1 MKLKASI
8 FCLLFVAM
16 STMASAA
23 ESLRVAKIFTDHM
36 VFQQETSA
44 PVWGWGTPGSKV
56 VVKPSW
62 SKQSYTTKVGD
73 DESWR
78 VSLDTPS
85 HGGPY
90 SVKITCGKECIELN
104 DVFVGEVWICSG
116 QSNMEMPL
124 TGFVTSNQ
132 PVNESL
138 ETSIKAINYGDRIRI
153 FTVPRNPAE
162 EAPMKDL
169 PSGEWKRASFESSAS
184 CSAIAYFFA
193 EYITDA
199 IDVPVGV
206 IVSAWGG
213 TEIRPWMPRQCHA
226 EALKG
231 LVSDQ
236 EYARRTANMDR
247 YKGRPR
253 TAGALYNGMIHPF
266 KGFAARGFLWYQG
279 CANARDNTFYDKLQA
294 AMVEGWRKEW
304 GDTEAKMPFYYVLI
318 APYHYGAKPEGF
330 YRGYFVENQAKAAK
344 LTPNSAYASTEGLG
358 AGPIIHPAEKKPV
371 SRQLALLAL
380 DRTYGVQCI
389 KSGSP
394 EVQNIKLADG
404 KYVVEFEKGKNLLTP
419 AGEAICG
426 FEIAGEDKHFYP
438 ASAKVA
444 GDRIIV
450 NVPEE
455 VAQPA
460 ALRYSFRNGSMSNV
474 RSKFGFP
481 LIPFRTDDWTVQQ

>member
-1 MKLKASI
+1 MKLRTSI
-8 FCLLFVAM
+8 FALLFVAV
-16 STMASAA
+16 STVASAA
-23 ESLRVAKIFTDHM
+23 EPLRVAKIFTDHM

-44 PVWGWGTPGSKV
+44 PVWGWGTPGEKV

-62 SKQSYTTKVGD
+62 SKQSYATKVGED
-73 DESWR
+73 QTWR
-78 VSLDTPS
+78 VALDTPS

-90 SVKITCGKECIELN
+90 SVNITCGKEQIELN

-124 TGFVTSNQ
+124 AGFVTSNQ

-162 EAPMKDL
+162 DAPVKDL

-213 TEIRPWMPRQCHA
+213 TEIRPWTPRDNYEA
-226 EALKG
+226 ALKG
-231 LVSDQ
+231 LVSD
-236 EYARRTANMDR
+236 EEFAKLTAKIDR

-279 CANARDNTFYDKLQA
+279 CADARNCIYYDKLQA
-294 AMVEGWRKEW
+294 AMVASWRQMW

-344 LTPNSAYASTEGLG
+344 LTPNSAFASTEGLG
-358 AGPIIHPAEKKPV
+358 SGPVIHPAEKRPV

-380 DRTYGVQCI
+380 DRTYGMQGI

-394 EVQNIKLADG
+394 EVQKITLANG

-419 AGEAICG
+419 PGEAVCG
-426 FEIAGEDKHFYP
+426 FEIAGEDKIFHP

-450 NVPEE
+450 NIPEE

-481 LIPFRTDDWTVQQ
+481 LIPFRTDDWTVQK

>member
-1 MKLKASI
+1 MKLRTSI
-8 FCLLFVAM
+8 FALLFVAV
-16 STMASAA
+16 STVASAA
-23 ESLRVAKIFTDHM
+23 EPLRVAKIFTDHM

-44 PVWGWGTPGSKV
+44 PVWGWGTPGEKV

-62 SKQSYTTKVGD
+62 SKHSYATKVGED
-73 DESWR
+73 QRWR
-78 VSLDTPS
+78 VALDTPS

-90 SVKITCGKECIELN
+90 SVNITCGKEQIKLN

-124 TGFVTSNQ
+124 AGFVSSNQ

-162 EAPMKDL
+162 DAPVKDL

-213 TEIRPWMPRQCHA
+213 TEIRPWTPRDNYEA
-226 EALKG
+226 ALKG
-231 LVSDQ
+231 LVSD
-236 EYARRTANMDR
+236 EEFAKLTAKIDR

-279 CANARDNTFYDKLQA
+279 CADARNCIYYDKLQA
-294 AMVEGWRKEW
+294 AMVASWRQMW

-318 APYHYGAKPEGF
+318 APYHYGAKAEGF

-344 LTPNSAYASTEGLG
+344 ITPNSAYASTEGLG

-380 DRTYGVQCI
+380 DRTYGMQGI

-394 EVQNIKLADG
+394 EVKNITKAEG
-404 KYVVEFEKGKNLLTP
+404 KYIVEFEKGKNLLTP
-419 AGEAICG
+419 PGEAVCG
-426 FEIAGEDKHFYP
+426 FEIAGEDQIFYP

-450 NVPEE
+450 NIPAE

-481 LIPFRTDDWTVQQ
+481 LIPFRTDDWTVQK